1 MLVADGGGVGDV
13 REVGEATED
22 GSGNI
27 SPSNLCRFSLCFMVS
42 CFSVASPRERLGGG
56 GVFIYDFLGQDDQSG
71 TKTDDIGGSMAK
83 WARVA

>member
-1 MLVADGGGVGDV
+1 MVVVLVMLERLEKRPMTAL
-13 REVGEATED
+13 ATFPPPIFA
-22 GSGNI
+22 GSAFVLWFHV
-27 SPSNLCRFSLCFMVS
+27 SPSPPHGN
-42 CFSVASPRERLGGG
+42 ASEGG